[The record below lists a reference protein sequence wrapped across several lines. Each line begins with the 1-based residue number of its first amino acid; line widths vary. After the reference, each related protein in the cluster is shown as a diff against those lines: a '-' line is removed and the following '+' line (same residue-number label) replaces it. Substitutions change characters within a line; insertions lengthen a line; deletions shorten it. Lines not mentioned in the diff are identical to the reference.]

1 MTRRWRPSLA
11 FVLGGA
17 LAGTLALSLVGLVAL
32 RYLGPDIG
40 FRTAAILLAGAITVA
55 TAVLGWL
62 LIRLLLRPIRALE
75 AYAVAT
81 EAGGVPA
88 PQDHFG
94 TQELHA
100 TARRVI
106 AMAETLRDRE
116 TAIRAFSDHVT
127 HELRTPVTAIR
138 AAAELLR
145 DGSTLNPDDAALLA
159 QIEGATVQIEAQL
172 AALRDT
178 VRARETRHV
187 GQSTLDQVLPAL
199 RLDWPMLTLIAHGTT
214 RTVPIGAE
222 GLKIVLTQLLRNATE
237 SGATVVTL
245 RAQSHGSGLRLEIVD
260 DGPGISA
267 GNASRIFDPFF
278 TTRRNAHGTG
288 MGLTI
293 VRNLLQAHGATIEL
307 GPAKTGASFILM
319 FPQPTVLGGSGGYRK
334 DAEAMR

>member
-17 LAGTLALSLVGLVAL
+17 LAGTLALSLLGLVAL
-32 RYLGPDIG
+32 RHFGPDIG
-40 FRTAAILLAGAITVA
+40 FWTAAILLAAAITLA

-75 AYAVAT
+75 AYAVST
-81 EAGGVPA
+81 EAGGVPV
-88 PQDHFG
+88 PPDHFG

-100 TARRVI
+100 TARSVI

-127 HELRTPVTAIR
+127 HELRTPVTSIR

-145 DGSTLNPDDAALLA
+145 DGGTLNPDDGALVA
-159 QIEGATVQIEAQL
+159 QIEGATVQIETQL
-172 AALRDT
+172 AALRDA
-178 VRARETRHV
+178 VRARETRHF
-187 GQSTLDQVLPAL
+187 GQSALDDVLPAL
-199 RLDWPMLTLIAHGTT
+199 RAEWPMLTLDAQDTT
-214 RTVPIGAE
+214 RTIPIGVG
-222 GLKIVLTQLLRNATE
+222 GLKIVLTQLLRNAAE
-237 SGATVVTL
+237 NGAAVVTL
-245 RAQSHGSGLRLEIVD
+245 RARSHGPDLVLEIAD
-260 DGPGISA
+260 DGHGISL

-278 TTRRNAHGTG
+278 TTRRSSDGTG

-307 GPAKTGASFILM
+307 GPAATGASFILT
-319 FPQPTVLGGSGGYRK
+319 FPQRSMLSGPVRG
-334 DAEAMR
+334 